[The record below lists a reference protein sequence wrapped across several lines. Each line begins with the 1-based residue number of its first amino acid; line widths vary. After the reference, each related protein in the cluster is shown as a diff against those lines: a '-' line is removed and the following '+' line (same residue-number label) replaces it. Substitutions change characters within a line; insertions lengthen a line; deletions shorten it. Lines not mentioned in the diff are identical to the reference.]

1 MRDVE
6 LPISFCSFFQLM
18 VFVSENAENKMLF
31 VTQFIF
37 HLMVLFVP
45 AANNGKVTHGKTPR
59 AFYMFSG
66 LLHYSGS
73 KRSLKHHKI
82 GFPRYNIFSSYLG
95 KFSF

>member
-37 HLMVLFVP
+37 HLNLTEKLPMGKHP
-45 AANNGKVTHGKTPR
+45 AHSTCLVDFCTIVA
-59 AFYMFSG
+59 
-66 LLHYSGS
+66 
-73 KRSLKHHKI
+73 LKD
-82 GFPRYNIFSSYLG
+82 L
-95 KFSF
+95 